1 MSDTEKI
8 YAKRKA
14 LVAHCWEQYQ
24 VKKDPRWLAEIC
36 TELPFF
42 EHPEVGAEIARLLAK
57 PSKGFHKR
65 DQIFEQTR
73 RSEIRKLWSLWKGTD
88 TDVAVRGKIAEIY
101 FGDDEKAENRVLK
114 IIEAK

>member
-1 MSDTEKI
+1 MSDAEII

-14 LVAHCWEQYQ
+14 LVAHCWKQYQ

-57 PSKGFHKR
+57 RFHKV

-73 RSEIRKLWSLWKGTD
+73 RAEVIKLWQLLEGTD
-88 TDVAVRGKIAEIY
+88 THRAVYDKIADILYDSDHEAR
-101 FGDDEKAENRVLK
+101 EKIRK

>member
-1 MSDTEKI
+1 MSDAETI

-14 LVAHCWEQYQ
+14 LVAHCWERYQ

-57 PSKGFHKR
+57 RFHKR
-65 DQIFEQTR
+65 DDIYEQTR
-73 RSEIRKLWSLWKGTD
+73 RAEVLKLWQLLEGTD
-88 TDVAVRGKIAEIY
+88 TDRAVYDKIADILYDSDHEAR
-101 FGDDEKAENRVLK
+101 EKIRK

>member
-1 MSDTEKI
+1 MSDADAI

-14 LVAHCWEQYQ
+14 LVAHCWKQYQ

-57 PSKGFHKR
+57 RFHKR
-65 DQIFEQTR
+65 DDIYEQTR
-73 RSEIRKLWSLWKGTD
+73 RTEIRKLWSLWKGTD
-88 TDVAVRGKIAEIY
+88 TDVAVREKIAEIY
-101 FGDDEKAENRVLK
+101 FSDDEKAENRILK

>member
-1 MSDTEKI
+1 MSDADAI

-14 LVAHCWEQYQ
+14 LVAHCWKQYQ

-42 EHPEVGAEIARLLAK
+42 EHPEVGEEIARLLTK
-57 PSKGFHKR
+57 RFHKI

-73 RSEIRKLWSLWKGTD
+73 RAEVKKLWQLLEGTD
-88 TDVAVRGKIAEIY
+88 TDRAVYDKIADILYDSDHEAR
-101 FGDDEKAENRVLK
+101 EKIRK